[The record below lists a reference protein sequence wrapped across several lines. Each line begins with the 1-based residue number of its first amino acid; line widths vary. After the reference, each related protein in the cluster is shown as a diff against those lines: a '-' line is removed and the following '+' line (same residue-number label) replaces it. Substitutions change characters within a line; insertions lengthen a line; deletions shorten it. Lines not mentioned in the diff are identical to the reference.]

1 MKIENVILE
10 LDQEVELFHKFLE
23 SDLKQ
28 KRFLDAIKY
37 QAKMVQIRQIIE
49 RLKQFNE
56 AIDER
61 SILLRF
67 CELLFDKKLIFE
79 QYRKSILKAIEEC
92 TKS

>member
-37 QAKMVQIRQIIE
+37 QAKMVQIRQIIK

-67 CELLFDKKLIFE
+67 CNLLFDKKLIE
-79 QYRKSILKAIEEC
+79 EKLRKSLLQVIEDC